1 MKQTLYILFTTLLM
15 AANAQA
21 QDTLAVNKL
30 RAGQCKRMGKYAIMR
45 NDYPTASMYYKR
57 YLKLKPKDSKIAF
70 ELAEAYRKN
79 RDYAAG
85 LAWYTKAYELSEN
98 TNSMALYNMAIMQK
112 QSGDCENASKNLAK
126 FKKTAGDDP
135 AMDKFKK
142 QLKTEIAGC
151 DSIVKK
157 YINAKPLAVINR
169 MDNSINKIHVEGS
182 PIQLSDDKLFFSSLR
197 TDERVYKFEHEDSVN
212 TNVRKFYTAT
222 KKDNKWTYAS
232 EFEGPFNAP
241 GVDYSNGSFTP
252 DGNKFYFSQA
262 QEDLKGKLY
271 STLWVSEKKGSD
283 WSEPVLLNEMI
294 NFPKSSSTQPTVT
307 VDKPSGYDVVYFVS
321 DRVEGG
327 KGGTDIYYFTYNP
340 IKRKYS
346 AAKNVGPKVNTV
358 GDEVTPYYDNE
369 SKILYFSS
377 NGLPSAG
384 GQDIF
389 RARGEL
395 KKFTTAENLG
405 LPINSGADDVYYSNA
420 KNIEDG
426 GFFVSNR
433 QGGQSL
439 KGNATC
445 CDDIYTFKRLEYIKL
460 DVKGLVYEELQN
472 GTKVPA
478 QNAKVKL
485 YIIDPNEKEPIFVK
499 EMDVTDGSG
508 FDNKVELGYDYQIV
522 AEKPGFK
529 GNPVKFSTKGA
540 QETSTYLK
548 DLFLKELPPKNE
560 AFVLKNV
567 YYELDKFE
575 LTAPSKVAIDTT
587 LLVFLKKYPDVIIEV
602 SSHTDSIASDAYNQ
616 KLSKNRAKGVV
627 DYVISKGVLPERLQ
641 PAGYGES
648 RPIARNSNPDG
659 SDNPEG
665 RAKNRRTEIRVLG
678 KLNDGDTVK
687 NVDLDD

>member
-1 MKQTLYILFTTLLM
+1 MKHLFLLLISVLSLQ
-15 AANAQA
+15 ASVYA
-21 QDTLAVNKL
+21 QDTLNVNKYK
-30 RAGQCKRMGKYAIMR
+30 AGQCKRMGKYAIMR
-45 NDYPTASMYYKR
+45 NDYPTAAKFYAR
-57 YLKLKPKDSKIAF
+57 YLKLKPKDAKVAF
-70 ELAEAYRKN
+70 QLAEAYRKN

-85 LAWYTKAYELSEN
+85 LEWYTKAYELSEN
-98 TNSMALYNMAIMQK
+98 TNAMALYNMAIMQK
-112 QSGDCENASKNLAK
+112 QTGDCANASKNLAK
-126 FKKTAGDDP
+126 FKKSASDDP
-135 AMDKFKK
+135 ELDKFKK
-142 QLKTEIAGC
+142 QLKIEIAGC

-157 YINAKPLAVINR
+157 YITGKPQAIINR
-169 MDNSINKIHVEGS
+169 MDNSINKVHVEGS
-182 PIQLSDDKLFFSSLR
+182 PLQIADDKLFFSSLR
-197 TDERVYKFEHEDSVN
+197 TDERVYKYEHEDSVN
-212 TNVRKFYTAT
+212 THVRKFYTAT
-222 KKDNKWTYAS
+222 KKDNKWTYAN
-232 EFEGPFNAP
+232 EFEGPFSAA

-252 DGNKFYFSQA
+252 DGNKFYFSRA
-262 QEDLKGKLY
+262 EENNKGKVF
-271 STLWVSEKKGSD
+271 STLWVTEKRGAE
-283 WSEPVLLNEMI
+283 WSEPTMLNELI
-294 NFPKSSSTQPTVT
+294 NMPKTSSTQPSAT

-321 DRVEGG
+321 DREEGG

-340 IKRKYS
+340 QKRKYS

-358 GDEVTPYYDNE
+358 GDEVTPYYDNDA
-369 SKILYFSS
+369 KILYFSS

-384 GQDIF
+384 GHDIF

-420 KNIEDG
+420 KNVEDG

-433 QGGQSL
+433 QGGQAL

-460 DVKGLVYEELQN
+460 DLKGLVYEELQN

-499 EMDVTDGSG
+499 EMDITDGSG
-508 FDNKVELGYDYQIV
+508 FDNKLELGYDYQV
-522 AEKPGFK
+522 TAEKQGFK
-529 GNPVKFSTKGA
+529 GAPVTFSTKGA

-548 DLFLKELPPKNE
+548 DLVLKELPPKTE

-575 LTAPSKVAIDTT
+575 LTAPSKIAIDTT
-587 LLVFLKKYPDVIIEV
+587 LLVFLKKYPDVIIEI

-627 DYVISKGVLPERLQ
+627 DYVISKGVLPARLQ

-648 RPIARNSNPDG
+648 RPIARNTNLDG
-659 SDNPEG
+659 TDNPEG
-665 RAKNRRTEIRVLG
+665 RAKNRRTEIRIIG

>member
-1 MKQTLYILFTTLLM
+1 MKYSLFLLITLLTV
-15 AANAQA
+15 QHSVYA
-21 QDTLAVNKL
+21 QDTLNVNKFK
-30 RAGQCKRMGKYAIMR
+30 AGQCKRMGKYAIMR
-45 NDYPTASMYYKR
+45 NDYPTAAKFYER
-57 YLKLKPKDSKIAF
+57 YLKLKPKNAKVAF

-79 RDYAAG
+79 RDYAQG

-135 AMDKFKK
+135 SMDKFKK

-157 YINAKPLAVINR
+157 YISGKPLAVVNR
-169 MDNSINKIHVEGS
+169 MDNSINKIHVEGN
-182 PIQLSDDKLFFSSLR
+182 PLQLSDDKLFFSSLR
-197 TDERVYKFEHEDSVN
+197 TDTRVYKYEHEDSVN
-212 TNVRKFYTAT
+212 THVRKFYTAT
-222 KKDNKWTYAS
+222 KKNNKWEYQG
-232 EFEGPFNAP
+232 EMEGPFNAP
-241 GVDYSNGSFTP
+241 NVDYSNGSFTP
-252 DGNKFYFSQA
+252 DGNKFYFTQT
-262 QEDLKGKLY
+262 QEDLKGKVY
-271 STLWVSEKKGSD
+271 STIWVTEKRGAE
-283 WSEPVLLNEMI
+283 WNEPTMLNELI
-294 NFPKSSSTQPTVT
+294 NMPKTSSTQPSVT
-307 VDKPSGYDVVYFVS
+307 FDAPSGYDVVYFVS
-321 DRVEGG
+321 DREEGG

-340 IKRKYS
+340 KKRKYS

-369 SKILYFSS
+369 NKILYFSS

-384 GQDIF
+384 GHDIF
-389 RARGEL
+389 RVRGEL

-433 QGGQSL
+433 AGGQSL

-460 DVKGLVYEELQN
+460 DLKGVVMEELQN

-478 QNAKVKL
+478 QNAIVKL
-485 YIIDPNEKEPIFVK
+485 YIIDPNEKEPIFVR
-499 EMDVTDGSG
+499 EMPITDASN
-508 FDNKVELGYDYQIV
+508 FDNKLELGYDYQIV
-522 AEKPGFK
+522 AEKAGFK
-529 GNPVKFSTKGA
+529 GSPVTFSTKG
-540 QETSTYLK
+540 QSESSTYLK
-548 DLFLKELPPKNE
+548 NLVLKEMPPKTE

-575 LTAPSKVAIDTT
+575 ITAPSKIAIDTT

-641 PAGYGES
+641 AAGYGES
-648 RPIARNSNPDG
+648 RPIARNTNPDG
-659 SDNPEG
+659 TDNPEG
-665 RAKNRRTEIRVLG
+665 RAKNRRTEIRVIG
-678 KLNDGDTVK
+678 KLKDGDTIR